1 MPNLKNFLGNLIKD
15 IFSTFEFTGET
26 VWKLG
31 KTVVLKIA
39 LLIASV
45 CKKVFGTVFSWL
57 KKKLKQPF
65 YDVSCYVLT
74 PIAHAWGAL
83 AHSHIKFKKASKIGF
98 WHGVKS
104 FFEGVGKVFKGFFL
118 VGKYAFNYIA
128 PAVCILFLISL
139 IKYSSTLQY
148 AVSVEYNGNELGV
161 ISDAATFNQA
171 QSLAQDQ
178 VTLTG
183 KEDEFIVRPTFTI
196 QMIDQSDDTVDA
208 DTLSEL
214 ILGAGEVDIVYAYG
228 FYINGDLLGVYDENE
243 MTRIRTALEDHLA
256 KYYTTRA
263 HNVSFVDDVVISQGR
278 FVESN
283 LTSADWAI
291 ELINSKMTVEAYY
304 VIQKGDSVSLIAD
317 KLDITRDELLKHND
331 FLNDG
336 THTGD
341 LVTYYYTE
349 PYLSVKTTHYE
360 TYDQDIER
368 QIVYTYNDSYEAG
381 CEKIIQQGSAG
392 FENVTALV
400 TQINGVETDRTIVSR
415 TVLEEMVP
423 RIFETGTQPNDF
435 FEEEDTTVVD
445 LLGTFCWPV
454 DGGYVSSTYG
464 WRDWDHS
471 RHKGLDI
478 AAKRGTE
485 IYAAASGVVTFSGTK
500 GTYGKLVIIDHGNGY
515 ETYYSHQSKL
525 ACEKGDYVEKGDL
538 IGYIGMTGSA
548 SGNHLHFEL
557 RIDND
562 RIDPYLGLTG
572 YGDHEVR
579 NW

>member
-1 MPNLKNFLGNLIKD
+1 MKNHLKNFLNDLL
-15 IFSTFEFTGET
+15 STFEFTGET

-31 KTVVLKIA
+31 KSIVIKVITLLTSVFKKI
-39 LLIASV
+39 
-45 CKKVFGTVFSWL
+45 FGTIFSWL
-57 KKKLKQPF
+57 KKKLKQPL
-65 YDVSCYVLT
+65 YDIYCYILT

-83 AHSHIKFKKASKIGF
+83 AHSHINFKKASKISF
-98 WHGVKS
+98 WHGFKS
-104 FFEGVGKVFKGFFL
+104 FFAGVGKIFKGFFL

-139 IKYSSTLQY
+139 IKYASTLQY

-183 KEDEFIVRPTFTI
+183 NNDEFLVRPTFTI
-196 QMIDQSDDTVDA
+196 QMIDTTDDTVDA

-214 ILGAGEVDIVYAYG
+214 ILNAGEVEIVYAYG
-228 FYINGDLLGVYDENE
+228 FYINGELLGVYDEAE

-256 KYYTTRA
+256 KYYTSRA
-263 HNVSFVDDVVISQGR
+263 SNIDFVDDVVISQGR

-283 LTSADWAI
+283 LTNADWAV
-291 ELINSKMTVEAYY
+291 ELINSEMTVEAYY

-317 KLDITRDELLKHND
+317 KLDITRDELLKYNE
-331 FLNDG
+331 FLKEG

-349 PYLSVKTTHYE
+349 PYLSVKTTRYE
-360 TYDQDIER
+360 TYDQNIER
-368 QIVYTYNDSYEAG
+368 QTVYTYDDSYKAG
-381 CEKIIQQGSAG
+381 CEKLVQSGSAG
-392 FENVTALV
+392 YENVTALV
-400 TQINGVETDRTIVSR
+400 TEINGVESERVIVSR

-423 RIFETGTQPNDF
+423 RIFETGTKPNPF

-478 AAKRGTE
+478 AAKRGTP
-485 IYAAASGVVTFSGTK
+485 IFAAADGIVTHSGTK
-500 GTYGKLVIIDHGNGY
+500 STYGKLVIIDHGNGY
-515 ETYYSHQSKL
+515 ETYYAHQSKL
-525 ACEKGDYVEKGDL
+525 AVEEGDYVEKGDL

-557 RIDND
+557 RLDND